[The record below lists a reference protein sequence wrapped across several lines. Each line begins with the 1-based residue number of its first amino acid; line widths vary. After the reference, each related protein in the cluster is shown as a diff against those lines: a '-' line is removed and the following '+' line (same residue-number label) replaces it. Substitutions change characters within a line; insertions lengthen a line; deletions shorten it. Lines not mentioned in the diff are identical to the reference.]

1 MGMETALT
9 IRDRKIL
16 ELFASGLSPQE
27 VEEKMGVPAA
37 HALVRCK
44 EILASRDV
52 FDEIEQKQLS
62 VQRANALYAKAQAY
76 MDQGWVKD
84 FPKHVEAMT
93 KLLKEIRE
101 TRNADKTRSMAEIEA
116 MTKAQASILIRAVQL
131 SYDRARTLL
140 ADEYPG
146 VDLARIDDAFQTGLQ
161 ELSSEQPA

>member
-1 MGMETALT
+1 METALT

-101 TRNADKTRSMAEIEA
+101 TRNADKTRSMAEIKA
-116 MTKAQASILIRAVQL
+116 MAQGQAVVFGEIIKL
-131 SYDRARTLL
+131 SFSRVLDHI
-140 ADEYPG
+140 ADKYPD
-146 VDLARIDDAFQTGLQ
+146 VDIDDLNDVFEKGTREIAASY
-161 ELSSEQPA
+161 SS